1 MGVFTFIIVIILI
14 STVGKV
20 ALAVAGPL
28 GENLADLLREMTAER
43 RARRQALESGVRLD
57 STVVEELETR
67 LSRIEERLDFME
79 ELRAPEGRVAL
90 PARPSIREASSS
102 GGAPEDRDR

>member
-1 MGVFTFIIVIILI
+1 MGVFAFIIIVILI
-14 STVGKV
+14 STVGKA

-28 GENLADLLREMTAER
+28 GEHLGDLLREVTAER
-43 RARRQALESGVRLD
+43 RASRQALESGVRLD

-79 ELRAPEGRVAL
+79 ELRAPERQASL
-90 PARPSIREASSS
+90 PGISAFRDESSA
-102 GGAPEDRDR
+102 GGPPDDRS